1 MDVKRAA
8 MAALNVE
15 PFNLKT
21 VVVVDDDIDVFS
33 DAEVLWAIGTRCY
46 MERDLTL
53 LPRLAGPGGLNPVGY
68 EFHPDGT
75 KTPVMIS
82 ALIVDATK
90 PAPPTPYPPRARV
103 PQEVLDR
110 IDLDKM
116 LKEFKGF
123 GC

>member
-1 MDVKRAA
+1 MSKER
-8 MAALNVE
+8 AALNVE
-15 PFNLKT
+15 PFNLKMI
-21 VVVVDDDIDVFS
+21 VVVDADIDVFN
-33 DAEVLWAIGTRCY
+33 DAEVLWAIGTCCHF
-46 MERDLTL
+46 ERGLTL
-53 LPRLAGPGGLNPVGY
+53 LPSMAGPGGLNPVGY

-90 PAPPTPYPPRARV
+90 PAPPTPYPPRAKV

-110 IDLDKM
+110 IDLGM
-116 LKEFKGF
+116 VLKEFKGL